1 MLKKYQVLLPDWLEE
16 HVKFLAIKYD
26 LSFSEIIRGEICYTT
41 LSAIMHRHPEY
52 KPKLPPEKMSV
63 WYPDRTPKLV
73 EEFVRA
79 GVQWLDEHPDKATA
93 QRLLLLYAWN
103 ENGEGGYLT
112 PTAADGT
119 EYLKAV
125 ERAIHAER

>member
-1 MLKKYQVLLPDWLEE
+1 
-16 HVKFLAIKYD
+16 
-26 LSFSEIIRGEICYTT
+26 
-41 LSAIMHRHPEY
+41 
-52 KPKLPPEKMSV
+52 MSV

-73 EEFVRA
+73 EEFVRV
-79 GVQWLDEHPDKATA
+79 GVRWLDEHPDKGTA

-119 EYLKAV
+119 EYLEAV
-125 ERAIHAER
+125 DRAISTK

>member
-1 MLKKYQVLLPDWLEE
+1 M
-16 HVKFLAIKYD
+16 
-26 LSFSEIIRGEICYTT
+26 
-41 LSAIMHRHPEY
+41 
-52 KPKLPPEKMSV
+52 PPEKMSV
-63 WYPDRTPKLV
+63 WYPDRTPELV

-79 GVQWLDEHPDKATA
+79 GVRWLDEHPEKATA

-112 PTAADGT
+112 PTAKDGT

-125 ERAIHAER
+125 KRAITAER